1 MTQQEIVAA
10 LRALADKMEQG
21 GKQVA
26 PSVSVAQA
34 RFKAA
39 PPLPAG
45 AQSVSGK
52 VGFWDVKIREN
63 GKPMAS
69 VKLTDGRRFVCF
81 DQKIIEAAD
90 PLMRGDDVT
99 ISLKEWT
106 KKDGTT
112 DVLICGIQKGA
123 APKQGI
129 SDDEIP
135 F

>member
-39 PPLPAG
+39 PPPAG

>member
-39 PPLPAG
+39 PPPPAG

-90 PLMRGDDVT
+90 PLMRGDEVT